1 MSFSFGGILYASGDS
16 VPGDNLYTVKRTSEN
31 LQVVLTPY
39 KYEKTIYLKMLDSRL
54 YEADIIFNRVDFAD
68 NNIAE
73 SLIKDIDDTYERC
86 RNRNYLDSYGDEQ
99 MQDKIKTVKEQYR
112 KRYRIQENKNP
123 STRLQEQNQYNV
135 QNVQNHN
142 SE

>member
-1 MSFSFGGILYASGDS
+1 
-16 VPGDNLYTVKRTSEN
+16 
-31 LQVVLTPY
+31 
-39 KYEKTIYLKMLDSRL
+39 
-54 YEADIIFNRVDFAD
+54 
-68 NNIAE
+68 
-73 SLIKDIDDTYERC
+73 
-86 RNRNYLDSYGDEQ
+86 